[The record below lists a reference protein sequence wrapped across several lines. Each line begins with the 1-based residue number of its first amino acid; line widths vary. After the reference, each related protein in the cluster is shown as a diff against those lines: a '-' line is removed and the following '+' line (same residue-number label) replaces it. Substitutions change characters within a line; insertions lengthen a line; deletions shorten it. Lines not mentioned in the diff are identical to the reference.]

1 MVEKANASKTDKIAA
16 AKLKLKQ
23 QRSQLQQNSRQKHRM
38 LALVQEYVRQR
49 PEATVQ
55 VLTRWI
61 KTS

>member
-1 MVEKANASKTDKIAA
+1 MVEKANTSKTDKIAA
-16 AKLKLKQ
+16 AKLKLKK
-23 QRSQLQQNSRQKHRM
+23 QRSQLQKNSRQKQRV

>member
-1 MVEKANASKTDKIAA
+1 MVEKANANKTDKIAA
-16 AKLKLKQ
+16 AKLKLKK
-23 QRSQLQQNSRQKHRM
+23 QRSQLQKNSRQKQRV